1 MEHIDIH
8 ELIERGPQNAEEELR
23 LDIFNRVNKLGIGAQ
38 GLGGLTTVV
47 DVKIKSAPT
56 HAASKPVCMIPTVRR
71 HATCI
76 SHSMAAALRS

>member
-38 GLGGLTTVV
+38 GLVV
-47 DVKIKSAPT
+47 
-56 HAASKPVCMIPTVRR
+56 
-71 HATCI
+71 
-76 SHSMAAALRS
+76 